1 MKKKNKIYLGC
12 SSFLLPKNNNWKI
25 LSNSNDLIFS
35 EYGDWSGTLLKA
47 DLNAPVVIV
56 LFLEDLFNEQEM
68 SKKDQEN
75 LAERITDLIKN
86 RLKESKSEVI
96 VTFSSWVPKSVVASV
111 KFKDKRNF
119 FLNKLFQNLDSLSKK
134 YTNFYRFNLDEH
146 LSYEGLNKCF
156 DQRNWYLAHCRL
168 SFTGLKILSE
178 TLYKLVSRLNN
189 PAKKVLVLDCDN
201 TLWGG
206 IVGEDGIGG
215 LTLGQDGLGSA
226 YVDFQKKIKKL
237 KAEGTILVLCSKNNE
252 SDVWEVFQK
261 HNSMILKK
269 SDIVLHKINWRE
281 KSDNILEISKELALG
296 LDSFVFWDDNPIE
309 RNKVRARLKDVEV
322 IEPDQDVVNWP
333 KNLSQL
339 EVFEKFSIT
348 KEDLKKTH
356 QYQNRAKFINE
367 KSKVNDEISYLK
379 SIKLKPKII
388 SMDSINIKR
397 AVQLSE
403 KTNQYNLR
411 TIRYNE
417 SNLKKIL
424 KNNSE
429 ATFLVGLRDCY
440 GDHGIVGMVCSKAV
454 NKNFV
459 FLDTFLMSCRVLGRY
474 LESWM
479 IAETIKKVKLKKYKY
494 LIAEYIPT
502 KKNQIAASFLKSNGF
517 KELRKF
523 KIQKNDENLIKNHF
537 KNRRIFLADINK
549 IKIPNLEIY
558 K

>member
-1 MKKKNKIYLGC
+1 MKKRKKIYLGC

-47 DLNAPVVIV
+47 DSNASVIIV
-56 LFLEDLFNEQEM
+56 LFLEDLLNKQEM
-68 SKKDQEN
+68 ARKDQES
-75 LAERITDLIKN
+75 LLEKLIDLIKN
-86 RLKESKSEVI
+86 RLKKSKSEVI
-96 VTFSSWVPKSVVASV
+96 IAFSSWTPRTVVGSA
-111 KFKDKRNF
+111 KHKDKVNF
-119 FLNKLFQNLDSLSKK
+119 FLDNLIQNLDYLSKK
-134 YTNFYRFNLDEH
+134 YPNFYRFNLDEQ

-156 DQRNWYLAHCRL
+156 DQRNWYLAHCHL

-178 TLYKLVSRLNN
+178 TLHKLISRFKN

-206 IVGEDGIGG
+206 VVGEDGVDG
-215 LTLGQDGLGSA
+215 LILGQDGLGNA
-226 YVDFQKKIKKL
+226 YIDFQKKIKKL
-237 KAEGTILVLCSKNNE
+237 KAEGTILALCSKNNE
-252 SDVWEVFQK
+252 SDVWEVFKK
-261 HNSMILKK
+261 HKSMVLEKN
-269 SDIVLHKINWRE
+269 DIVLHKINWKE

-309 RNKVRARLKDVEV
+309 RNKVRSRLKDVEV
-322 IEPDQDVVNWP
+322 VEPDQDVVNWP

-339 EVFEKFSIT
+339 EFFEKFSIT
-348 KEDLKKTH
+348 KEDLKKTN
-356 QYQNRAKFINE
+356 QYQNRAKFIKE
-367 KSKVNDEISYLK
+367 KLKVVDEISYLK
-379 SIKLKPKII
+379 SIKLKPKIVSI
-388 SMDSINIKR
+388 DNINIKR

-417 SNLKKIL
+417 NNLKKIL
-424 KNNSE
+424 KKNN
-429 ATFLVGLRDCY
+429 AGTFLVGLKDCY
-440 GDHGIVGMVCSKAV
+440 GDHGIVGMVCSRTV
-454 NKNFV
+454 NRNFA
-459 FLDTFLMSCRVLGRY
+459 FLDTFLMSCRILGRY

-479 IAETIKKVKLKKYKY
+479 IAETIKKIKSKKYKY

-502 KKNQIAASFLKSNGF
+502 KRNQIAAKFLKSNGF
-517 KELRKF
+517 CEFKKF
-523 KIQKNDENLIKNHF
+523 KIKKKDKNLIKNHF
-537 KNRRIFLADINK
+537 KNRKIFLADVNK